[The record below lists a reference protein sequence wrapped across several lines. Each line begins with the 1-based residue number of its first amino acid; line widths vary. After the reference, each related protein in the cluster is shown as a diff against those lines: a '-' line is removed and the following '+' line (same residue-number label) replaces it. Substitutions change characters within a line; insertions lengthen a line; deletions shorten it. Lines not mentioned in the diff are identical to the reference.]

1 MKDHLQKSWHF
12 WVWIILEI
20 LGQKLIGRDSTI
32 YPFFTMGVVAI
43 FELYIL
49 FKLPYSEKLW
59 IYEESA
65 NNPKCMQVRWIGL
78 LPILALSYFSRTMVW
93 YFIAYY
99 ETLERAVLRF
109 AGTEEEKEKARKDIT
124 DKVTTAIII
133 AIVFIGVV
141 AYYAYTLRLKF

>member
-20 LGQKLIGRDSTI
+20 LGQKLIGRDSAI
-32 YPFFTMGVVAI
+32 YPFFTTGVVAI

-65 NNPKCMQVRWIGL
+65 NNSKCIVARWCGL
-78 LPILALSYFSRTMVW
+78 VPILALSYFSRTMVW

-99 ETLERAVLRF
+99 ETLERVILRF